1 MEVRDLE
8 ILRILQ
14 ETRNITHAA
23 DRLYMAQSAVSKRVK
38 AIERELGVV
47 LLLRSRHGVRFTPAG
62 EAVLRYEKAA
72 GSQLEQLH
80 QELSRL
86 QQGAAEGTLR
96 VGAVTPY
103 ALGRLPP
110 ALAAY
115 KKCAPAVA
123 VQVVTGTNRDLQQ
136 QMLDGTLDLAVTT
149 AECRWDGPRY
159 FLPQEPF
166 CLAYAAPTRRARSRS
181 RRIFRTR
188 WNPPRK
194 AWSGFGCTK
203 TTCRTR
209 AVPAPW
215 TWPSAGNWFAA
226 GSAGPFCPAAWSP
239 KGPALPRWGFPVGRR
254 FAFPWRFYR
263 NGMWRSCRR
272 YSSSSQYCAKEG
284 RRHAIGRVV
293 AGAGPARGPGQPAK
307 GTACRVSPPPW
318 SGLP

>member
-1 MEVRDLE
+1 MEVRDLA

-166 CLAYAAPTRRARSRS
+166 CLAYAAPHQACALQEQTYLSYPLEPAQESMVRLWLHENDLPYPGRSSAVDLAVCRELVRS
-181 RRIFRTR
+181 GVGWSIL
-188 WNPPRK
+188 PR
-194 AWSGFGCTK
+194 SL
-203 TTCRTR
+203 
-209 AVPAPW
+209 V
-215 TWPSAGNWFAA
+215 
-226 GSAGPFCPAAWSP
+226 P
-239 KGPALPRWGFPVGRR
+239 KGASASPLGLSGGAPLRLSLALLSQWYVAQLPALQQFVAVLR
-254 FAFPWRFYR
+254 
-263 NGMWRSCRR
+263 
-272 YSSSSQYCAKEG
+272 EG
-284 RRHAIGRVV
+284 
-293 AGAGPARGPGQPAK
+293 GAAPCNR
-307 GTACRVSPPPW
+307 
-318 SGLP
+318 